1 MGNRSFR
8 GIRETGETSL
18 YPFSCQ
24 LDTKTVMSCPLTG
37 WARTTEDTPARDA
50 GGGRTV
56 LGLAP
61 RFIVSGLAGGVLSGL
76 LGVGGGI
83 VMVPLL
89 VFWAA
94 YGQRDAH
101 ALSLGAII
109 PISLASVVTFGA
121 AGKVHPGEAVAL
133 AAGAVAGARIGAGA
147 LARIDE
153 RRLKLVFGVFLAA
166 VGVLMLVRS

>member
-1 MGNRSFR
+1 MCIDR
-8 GIRETGETSL
+8 L
-18 YPFSCQ
+18 AQ
-24 LDTKTVMSCPLTG
+24 
-37 WARTTEDTPARDA
+37 TTEDTPARAA

-56 LGLAP
+56 FGLAP
-61 RFIVSGLAGGVLSGL
+61 RFIAIGIAGGVLSGL

-89 VFWAA
+89 VLWAA

-109 PISLASVVTFGA
+109 PISFASVITYGA
-121 AGKVHPGEAVAL
+121 AGKVHLGEAVAL
-133 AAGAVAGARIGAGA
+133 AAGSIAGARIGAGA
-147 LARIDE
+147 LARINE
-153 RRLKLVFGVFLAA
+153 RHLKLVFGVFLAA

>member
-1 MGNRSFR
+1 LP
-8 GIRETGETSL
+8 E
-18 YPFSCQ
+18 
-24 LDTKTVMSCPLTG
+24 
-37 WARTTEDTPARDA
+37 
-50 GGGRTV
+50 TV

-61 RFIVSGLAGGVLSGL
+61 RFIAIGIAGGVLSGL

-89 VFWAA
+89 VLLTT

-109 PISLASVVTFGA
+109 PISIAGAITFGA
-121 AGKVHPGEAVAL
+121 AGKVHLGEAAAL
-133 AAGAVAGARIGAGA
+133 AVGAIGGARIGAGA
-147 LARIDE
+147 LARINE
-153 RRLKLVFGVFLAA
+153 QHLKLLFGLFLAA

>member
-1 MGNRSFR
+1 
-8 GIRETGETSL
+8 L
-18 YPFSCQ
+18 
-24 LDTKTVMSCPLTG
+24 
-37 WARTTEDTPARDA
+37 ARTTEDTPARAA

-56 LGLAP
+56 LGLEP
-61 RFIVSGLAGGVLSGL
+61 RFIAIGIAGGVLSGL

-89 VFWAA
+89 VLWTA

-109 PISLASVVTFGA
+109 PISLASVVTYGV
-121 AGKVHPGEAVAL
+121 AGKVHLGEAAAL
-133 AAGAVAGARIGAGA
+133 AVGAIAGARIGAGA
-147 LARIDE
+147 LTRIHE
-153 RRLKLVFGVFLAA
+153 RHLKLVFAGFLAA

>member
-1 MGNRSFR
+1 VSIDG
-8 GIRETGETSL
+8 L
-18 YPFSCQ
+18 
-24 LDTKTVMSCPLTG
+24 
-37 WARTTEDTPARDA
+37 ARTTEDTPARIA

-61 RFIVSGLAGGVLSGL
+61 RFIAIGIAGGVLSGL

-83 VMVPLL
+83 VMVPML
-89 VFWAA
+89 VLWTA

-109 PISLASVVTFGA
+109 PISLASVVTYGA

-147 LARIDE
+147 LARIGE
-153 RRLKLVFGVFLAA
+153 RQLKLVFAVFLAA
-166 VGVLMLVRS
+166 VGVLMLVKA

>member
-1 MGNRSFR
+1 LNGA
-8 GIRETGETSL
+8 
-18 YPFSCQ
+18 
-24 LDTKTVMSCPLTG
+24 
-37 WARTTEDTPARDA
+37 ARTTEEPPAHAA
-50 GGGRTV
+50 GRERTV

-61 RFIVSGLAGGVLSGL
+61 RFIAIGIAGGVLSGL

-89 VFWAA
+89 VLWAA
-94 YGQRDAH
+94 FGQRDAH

-109 PISLASVVTFGA
+109 PISLASVITYGA

-153 RRLKLVFGVFLAA
+153 RQLKLVFAVFLAA
-166 VGVLMLVRS
+166 VGILMLVKA